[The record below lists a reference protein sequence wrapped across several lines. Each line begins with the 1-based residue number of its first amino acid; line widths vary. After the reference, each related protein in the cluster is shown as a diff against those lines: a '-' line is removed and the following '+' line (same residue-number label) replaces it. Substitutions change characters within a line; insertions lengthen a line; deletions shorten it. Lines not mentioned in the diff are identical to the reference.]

1 MSPNAKKSTVIP
13 LRWAF
18 YFEISRVRLP
28 THVFPVNND
37 RRSNIW
43 HSDLT
48 NTHIVFIYT
57 HTHIRDPSGVQFAN
71 RFLSEFCEQTLAA
84 FFMCRMCKASLIFAF
99 ISHIRNVINLTTL
112 LISFEAYPL
121 TYWQFR
127 LPDDVMCLLIWRLLF
142 WFAGKLPKIKTMFPF
157 FTKLVTLFCEAKF
170 QVFWS

>member
-1 MSPNAKKSTVIP
+1 MRKSPPSFRCDGHLISRSHESVSLRTFSQLTTTGDQIFDTVIWLIP
-13 LRWAF
+13 IL
-18 YFEISRVRLP
+18 YLSIPISEIQVGYSLP
-28 THVFPVNND
+28 TDFLA
-37 RRSNIW
+37 S
-43 HSDLT
+43 S
-48 NTHIVFIYT
+48 
-57 HTHIRDPSGVQFAN
+57 AN
-71 RFLSEFCEQTLAA
+71 RPWLLFS
-84 FFMCRMCKASLIFAF
+84 FFRMCKASLIFAF